1 MIPPHASAG
10 SAERYPSAYGRC
22 LPGSARRVHSPP
34 HALPVGSR
42 ACGGAGGQ
50 SLCAQRWPKPADEQ
64 HGHRLLRI
72 PALRHHSSLP
82 EIPLH
87 RLCPSSRHHSVQ
99 CGPVHDADAVRIG
112 PEPFR
117 AFQHGGDQFP
127 GSLRL
132 LHPRF
137 HCRNPASG
145 RVYLPGHLLEP
156 PFPAPKSHVGRTG
169 MHLGPVRGPSAA
181 EHSGSLLQLG
191 TPLSLLHV

>member
-10 SAERYPSAYGRC
+10 SAERYPSAYG
-22 LPGSARRVHSPP
+22 LSAAVCQ
-34 HALPVGSR
+34 ALR
-42 ACGGAGGQ
+42 AAFIP
-50 SLCAQRWPKPADEQ
+50 R
-64 HGHRLLRI
+64 RI

-112 PEPFR
+112 PEPFH

-145 RVYLPGHLLEP
+145 RVYLPSYLLEP